1 MEEKITNT
9 INLDLFSDSDL
20 LQLEQIGIEVET
32 LQKQLSIYA
41 NGVSKMNLAR
51 AAKIG
56 DGILN
61 FGDNEIFNLAQ
72 EFDVHRHNLQL
83 TKFVPASGAAS
94 RMFQFLLE
102 FLNEFDSVNESVDHF
117 IKSKNANELQTFVEN
132 LDKFPFYNDLLSA
145 QGNIS
150 NSRND
155 YQIIRTLLDKN
166 QFNFSN
172 KPKGVLPFHFVN
184 GKTATPIH
192 AHLTETAHYA
202 SSNGNANLH
211 FTVSEEHQSEFEAII
226 KNALSD
232 TENRNSVTIKIDFSS
247 QDSATDSL
255 AVCENNLPIR
265 DENLELL
272 LRPAGHGALLKNL
285 NDLDCDI
292 VFIKNIDNCS
302 QNDIELISLH
312 KKALG
317 GILVKL
323 QKQVFGILNE
333 IDNPDFS
340 ENTLQNAFTFA
351 KTQLNIEFESNYNS
365 ANLNSQKAIL
375 KKALNR
381 PIRVCGMVKNQGEPG
396 GGPFWTRDKSGNISL
411 QIVELAQIDLENVS
425 QKIIVDNATHFNPVD
440 LVCGIRNYR
449 REKFDLMQ
457 FSDPN
462 SGFIVTK
469 NKNGKAV
476 KSYELPGLWN
486 GAMANWISIFV
497 EVAQE
502 TFSPVKT
509 VNDLLKPA
517 HQPK

>member
-9 INLDLFSDSDL
+9 INLDLLSDSDL
-20 LQLEQIGIEVET
+20 LQLEQIGIEVQT
-32 LQKQLSIYA
+32 LQNQLSIYA
-41 NGVSKMNLAR
+41 NGVSKMKLDR

-56 DGILN
+56 DGILH
-61 FGDNEIFNLAQ
+61 FGDNEIFKLAQ
-72 EFDVHRHNLQL
+72 
-83 TKFVPASGAAS
+83 
-94 RMFQFLLE
+94 
-102 FLNEFDSVNESVDHF
+102 EFDSVNESVDHF
-117 IKSKNANELQTFVEN
+117 IKSKNANDLQTFVEN
-132 LDKFPFYNDLLSA
+132 LDKFPFYNYLLSA
-145 QGNIS
+145 QENIS
-150 NSRND
+150 HSRND
-155 YQIIRTLLDKN
+155 YQIIKTLLDKN
-166 QFNFSN
+166 QFNYSN
-172 KPKGVLPFHFVN
+172 KPKGVLPFHLIN

-192 AHLTETAHYA
+192 AHLTESAHYA
-202 SSNGNANLH
+202 SSNGHANLH

-232 TENRNSVTIKIDFSS
+232 TENQNSVTIKIEFSY

-255 AVCENNLPIR
+255 AVCENNIPIR
-265 DENLELL
+265 DENHELL

-285 NDLDCDI
+285 NNLDCDI

-302 QNDIELISLH
+302 QNVLDLIALH

-323 QKQVFGILNE
+323 QKQIFEILNE
-333 IDNPDFS
+333 IDRTDFS
-340 ENTLQNAFTFA
+340 EDQLQNAATFA
-351 KTQLNIEFESNYNS
+351 KSQLNIEFESEFIS
-365 ANLNSQKAIL
+365 ANLNMQKAIL
-375 KKALNR
+375 KNVLNR

-440 LVCGIRNYR
+440 LVCGIKNYR
-449 REKFDLMQ
+449 QEKFDLMQ

-497 EVAQE
+497 EVPQE